1 MNRCGDN
8 CCCSLG
14 GPANEESILGLP
26 SVVGATYLLDLVSGV
41 MVVTP
46 FDVLKEVYQPGAS
59 PKD

>member
-1 MNRCGDN
+1 MNRYGDD

-14 GPANEESILGLP
+14 GPKKERSILGLP

-46 FDVLKEVYQPGAS
+46 FDVLEEIILT
-59 PKD
+59 